1 MFNKFFKWLFIFS
14 LSRAALTSFLL
25 SVSETTTFS
34 VVLFSVF
41 IFGLPNQ
48 FFSPVG
54 TSTFFNCLL
63 ALASTSIGTFS
74 LKANNSFF
82 FSDKSFSSCFIS
94 CSKFFFSLL
103 SFSSLYYFFIIIC
116 LFFLCY
122 LSPLYILLFYLFYV
136 QFHVP
141 TAFVLIAELLFLANL
156 QMVEFYSMSN
166 LVE

>member
-34 VVLFSVF
+34 VGLFSVF

-82 FSDKSFSSCFIS
+82 FSDKRSEHTSELQSRGHLVCR
-94 CSKFFFSLL
+94 LL
-103 SFSSLYYFFIIIC
+103 LENKKINYLQLIIRAR
-116 LFFLCY
+116 
-122 LSPLYILLFYLFYV
+122 
-136 QFHVP
+136 H
-141 TAFVLIAELLFLANL
+141 
-156 QMVEFYSMSN
+156 
-166 LVE
+166 